1 MKNRV
6 LKNQKGITLIAL
18 VITVVILSILATVAT
33 YSGINSIKSA
43 RFTTFTVEMKLM
55 QTEVNDL
62 YDQYKNGDDAV
73 LNIGEDI
80 SNNDQAKAVLST
92 IGVASTE
99 NSKYRYYSINTV
111 KALGVEGIEENEFII
126 NIQDRKVVSYEGFE
140 YDGVTYYTLESLPK
154 GLYNVE
160 YEETI
165 YTKDVEAFQTED
177 TKPYLPGKE
186 FERVD
191 GTDLTTGL
199 VVTDGTNYWTWIEVP
214 KSIYE
219 DTTYNE
225 GTAPTGDKDYDK
237 IEKVL
242 NNYTGTLLSRNGY
255 TDQWYDY
262 YGASY
267 DESSAYSQVQ
277 FSSASNFNTAK
288 TYYGAIYSDSKGTM
302 PVESFGNESTTYYVR
317 IDNKLN
323 DNRGCGLT
331 YSEYNSLKE
340 TMLSSVYR
348 NGGFWIGQYEA
359 GADSY
364 PASANNDTRTPII
377 AKGKYPYNY
386 ITCANAQ
393 IKSSQINNGDYTSS
407 LMFGI
412 QWDLVLKH
420 LQVRGG
426 MSTDDLTDDSTN
438 WGNYNNAP
446 FEIENGKYTTTP
458 STANSFKSY
467 TENTSGYVENKTKLQ
482 NKSVLLTTGAN
493 ASENCKMNIYDIAGN
508 QWEWTLEKSTNASR
522 PCARRG
528 GNYSLNG
535 SNYPA
540 SYRDYNYTPSS
551 GRYNSFRSALY

>member
-55 QTEVNDL
+55 QTEVNEL
-62 YDQYKNGDDAV
+62 YDKYKAGDETV
-73 LNIGEDI
+73 LSLGEDI
-80 SNNDQAKAVLST
+80 TNNDQAKTVLST
-92 IGVASTE
+92 IGIANTE
-99 NSKYRYYSINTV
+99 FSNYRYYSINTV
-111 KALGVEGIEENEFII
+111 KSLGIDGIKENEFII

-214 KSIYE
+214 KSIYTN
-219 DTTYNE
+219 TTYNE
-225 GTAPTGDKDYDK
+225 GTPPDDSKDFEN
-237 IEKVL
+237 IERIL

-255 TDQWYDY
+255 TDEWYD
-262 YGASY
+262 GQGNT
-267 DESSAYSQVQ
+267 ES
-277 FSSASNFNTAK
+277 
-288 TYYGAIYSDSKGTM
+288 
-302 PVESFGNESTTYYVR
+302 ETT
-317 IDNKLN
+317 NPN
-323 DNRGCGLT
+323 DTTGCGLT
-331 YSEYNSLKE
+331 AQQYKDLKE
-340 TMLSSVYR
+340 TMLSSVYK

-359 GADSY
+359 GADTY
-364 PASANNDTRTPII
+364 PATANNDTRTPVI
-377 AKGKYPYNY
+377 AQGKYPYNY

-393 IKSSQINNGDYTSS
+393 IKSSDLNSGNYTSS

-426 MSTDDLTDDSTN
+426 MTADDLTKNSSN
-438 WGNYNNAP
+438 WGNYNNSTFA
-446 FEIENGKYTTTP
+446 IENGQYTTTP
-458 STANSFKSY
+458 KTANSFKDY
-467 TENTSGYVENKTKLQ
+467 TEDTSGKVKNSTKLQ
-482 NKSVLLTTGAN
+482 NQSVLLTTGAN
-493 ASENCKMNIYDIAGN
+493 RTQNCKMNIYDIVGN
-508 QWEWTLEKSTNASR
+508 QWEWTLEKSTNASF
-522 PCARRG
+522 PCTHRG
-528 GNYSLNG
+528 GYYSSYGYNFT
-535 SNYPA
+535 A
-540 SYRDYNYTPSS
+540 SYRDSYSTTTIYNY
-551 GRYNSFRSALY
+551 YSFRPALY